1 MNKRETERE
10 KESEIERERESEREK
25 ERERVR
31 ERERERENKDTREEG
46 WQGVNKNSLSVDR
59 MDLFGFSK
67 KIYH

>member
-1 MNKRETERE
+1 MNERKR
-10 KESEIERERESEREK
+10 

-31 ERERERENKDTREEG
+31 ERERESENKDTREEG

-67 KIYH
+67 KIYY